1 MRKFV
6 GSTLAVAA
14 LVGTLG
20 FSGSAA
26 AATPQSTQSTQ
37 GTTATTA
44 PQDAGDFAA
53 AAPQCVKAK
62 KWFNKRFNRYVKVK
76 NSCNYKVCFKVDL
89 PASRD
94 PEFAIGKRKTED
106 FRYGGIAWTKGR
118 KVYRSSC

>member
-14 LVGTLG
+14 LAGTLG

-26 AATPQSTQSTQ
+26 AATPQDASS
-37 GTTATTA
+37 AKVA
-44 PQDAGDFAA
+44 AASQDAGDFRA
-53 AAPQCVKAK
+53 AAPACVKAK
-62 KWFNKRFNRYVKVK
+62 KWYNKRFNRYVKVK
-76 NSCNYKVCFKVDL
+76 NSCGYKVCFKVDL

-94 PEFAIGKRKTED
+94 PKFSIAKRKTDD

-118 KVYRSSC
+118 KVYRVSC